1 MRDGA
6 RAVAANRMLM
16 AIVVAVTV
24 VTFASAAT
32 NVLDVFFVTDVLH
45 SDASLLGV
53 IGMSYAFGALVGTIS
68 APWIERRINAQRIF
82 IGGVVLYGLL
92 TLCYSRTTH
101 FGLALTVLFLSAIPT
116 GIVNTVLIPLAI
128 RLVPPK
134 MLGRSLVLMT
144 GLPAVASLTAVGITG
159 WVASTVLGGLDAQ
172 LLGMTFGPIDTVF
185 TFAGL
190 LIAAT
195 GLIVAPTILRARQ
208 VQATD

>member
-68 APWIERRINAQRIF
+68 APWIERRINA
-82 IGGVVLYGLL
+82 
-92 TLCYSRTTH
+92 
-101 FGLALTVLFLSAIPT
+101 
-116 GIVNTVLIPLAI
+116 
-128 RLVPPK
+128 
-134 MLGRSLVLMT
+134 
-144 GLPAVASLTAVGITG
+144 
-159 WVASTVLGGLDAQ
+159 
-172 LLGMTFGPIDTVF
+172 
-185 TFAGL
+185 
-190 LIAAT
+190 
-195 GLIVAPTILRARQ
+195 
-208 VQATD
+208 